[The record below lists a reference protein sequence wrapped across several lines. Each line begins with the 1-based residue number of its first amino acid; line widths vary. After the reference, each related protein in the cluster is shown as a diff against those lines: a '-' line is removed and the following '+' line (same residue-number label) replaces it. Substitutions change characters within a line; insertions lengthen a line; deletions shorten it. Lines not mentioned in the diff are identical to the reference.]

1 MVVLAE
7 HFWRNRFAA
16 SPGVLGQTLFLD
28 GRPRTIIG
36 VLPDR
41 AWFQGWVSVY
51 VPYVLVPNSY
61 LTNPDVH
68 RARVL
73 GRLASGATVA
83 SARTELNA
91 IKRSVESFYPEYKRT
106 WGVGVQPLQEI
117 LGQASRPVL
126 LLLLGAVA
134 LVLLIA
140 CANVANLLLA
150 RAGARYR
157 EIALRAALGASGR
170 RILRQV
176 ITESVLLSL
185 LGGVAGVVLAIG
197 SVELLHTLSVRLL
210 PATMEPRI
218 DARVLLFA
226 LLASVGTGIL
236 FGLFPAWRVRRLD
249 LNTAIKHGTGGAT
262 DAGRTRS
269 QSALVV
275 AEVAMTA
282 VLLVASGVLLRAM
295 IAAVTADPGI
305 RGDHVLMFELTM
317 PYGGK
322 YGGPAQRMAFLEQS
336 LEAIRALPG
345 VESAATVDDLPY
357 GDDGQGYIYSL
368 DEGPEMRQD
377 RGARIK
383 YVSSE
388 YFATLGAT
396 IVRGRAITADDNRD
410 NAPRVLVV
418 NQALV
423 RETFGEEDPIGRF
436 LYMNE
441 QRWEIVGVVADMR
454 IDALHVPPQPMY
466 FAPHWHFPWGSAFL
480 VRTQGDPAAATTA
493 VAAAVHGID
502 PSLPLANLRTLES
515 AMADALGPQ
524 KIILTLVGVF
534 AAVALLLACLGLY
547 GVMAYTVVCR
557 RRELSIRAALGAL
570 RSDIIRLV
578 LGRGTRLVLR
588 ASGRDCWLHSPRRKS
603 SRAA

>member
-1 MVVLAE
+1 M
-7 HFWRNRFAA
+7 RSSAA
-16 SPGVLGQTLFLD
+16 SRVPIRSTNAPG
-28 GRPRTIIG
+28 
-36 VLPDR
+36 
-41 AWFQGWVSVY
+41 
-51 VPYVLVPNSY
+51 
-61 LTNPDVH
+61 
-68 RARVL
+68 
-73 GRLASGATVA
+73 A
-83 SARTELNA
+83 SAC
-91 IKRSVESFYPEYKRT
+91 K
-106 WGVGVQPLQEI
+106 PLQQL

-185 LGGVAGVVLAIG
+185 VGGVAGVVLAIG
-197 SVELLHTLSVRLL
+197 SVELLHTLSARLL
-210 PATMEPRI
+210 PATMDPRV
-218 DARVLLFA
+218 DVRVLLFA
-226 LLASVGTGIL
+226 LLTSGGTGIL

-249 LNTAIKHGTGGAT
+249 LNSAIKHGTGGAI

-269 QSALVV
+269 QAALVI

-305 RGDHVLMFELTM
+305 RAGHVLMFELTM
-317 PYGGK
+317 PYGGN
-322 YGGPAQRMAFLEQS
+322 YGSPAQRMTFLDQV
-336 LEAIRALPG
+336 LEAIRAVPG

-357 GDDGQGYIYSL
+357 GDDGQGYSYSL
-368 DEGPEMRQD
+368 DEGPDTRQD
-377 RGARIK
+377 HGARIK
-383 YVSSE
+383 YVSSD
-388 YFATLGAT
+388 YFATLGAP
-396 IVRGRAITADDNRD
+396 IIRGRPITAIDNRD

-423 RETFGEEDPIGRF
+423 RESFGEEDPIGRF

-441 QRWEIVGVVADMR
+441 NRWEIVGVVADLR

-466 FAPHWHFPWGSAFL
+466 FAPHWRFPWGSAFL
-480 VRTQGDPAAATTA
+480 VRTHGEPAAATA
-493 VAAAVHGID
+493 VVAAAVHAID
-502 PSLPLANLRTLES
+502 PSLPLANVRTLEA

-524 KIILTLVGVF
+524 KIILMLVGVF
-534 AAVALLLACLGLY
+534 AVVALSLACLGLY

-578 LGRGTRLVLR
+578 MGRGTRLILTGLGLGLLAACAAAQIIASRVTGV
-588 ASGRDCWLHSPRRKS
+588 SGRDPLVFVGAAIVLVVVSLLACWLPAR
-603 SRAA
+603 RAARADPIAALRSE